1 MVDQVK
7 VVADEEASSEQ
18 SLRRNLTNRHIQLI
32 AIGGAIGTGLFMG
45 SGKTISLAGPSI
57 IFVYM
62 IIGFMLF
69 FVMRAMGELLLS
81 NLEYKSF
88 SDFAS
93 DLLGP
98 WAGYF
103 TGWTY
108 WFCWVVTGMAD
119 VVAITAYAQFW
130 FPGLSDWVASLA
142 VIVLLLSLNLATV
155 KMFGEMEFWFAMIKI
170 VAIVGLIVVGLV
182 MVLTHFQS
190 PTGVQASFTHLW
202 NDGGWFPKGISGFF
216 AGFQIAVFAFVGI
229 ELVGTTAAET
239 KDPEK
244 SLPRAINS
252 IPVRII
258 MFYVF
263 ALIIIMSVTPWSS
276 VVPSKSP
283 FVELFVLV
291 GLPAAASLINFV
303 VLTSAASSANS
314 GVFSTSRMLFG
325 LAQEGVAPSAFA
337 KLSKRAVPAKGLT
350 FSCMCLLGGVVMLYV
365 NPSVIGAFT
374 MITTVSAILFMFVW
388 TIILC
393 SYLVYRKQR
402 PHLHEKSI
410 YKMPLGKLMCWVCM
424 AFFVF
429 VLVLLTL
436 EDDTRQA
443 LIVTPLW
450 FIALGLGWM
459 FIGKKRMAGLRLA
472 CCRVALT
479 LTRPTFEDVAGP
491 VSASATGLFYSPAN
505 ARGNRTLFSRLMCSI
520 RSSIISLMPLYIAFH
535 VVHASGGGVTLWVV
549 CLITSSSSP
558 ASSCSLSI
566 TLMGPIAWLP
576 IPCLIIGKRICSSFI
591 MWLES
596 SSCSRVRYFARPRG
610 TEGLSA

>member
-1 MVDQVK
+1 MSLQSSNRNQYNMQ
-7 VVADEEASSEQ
+7 EESNILTKPEAENTD
-18 SLRRNLTNRHIQLI
+18 SLRRNLSNRHIQLI

-88 SDFAS
+88 SDFAA

-108 WFCWVVTGMAD
+108 WFCWVVTGIAD

-130 FPGLSDWVASLA
+130 FPGLSQWIASLLC
-142 VIVLLLSLNLATV
+142 VVVLLSLNLATV

-170 VAIVGLIVVGLV
+170 VAIIGLIIAGLV
-182 MVLTHFQS
+182 MVLTHFQT
-190 PTGVQASFTHLW
+190 PTGSIASFSNLW
-202 NDGGWFPKGISGFF
+202 HDGGFFPKGISGFF

-239 KDPEK
+239 KDPLK
-244 SLPRAINS
+244 SLPRAINA
-252 IPVRII
+252 IPLRII

-263 ALIIIMSVTPWSS
+263 SLIIIMSVTPWNS
-276 VVPSKSP
+276 VVPDKSP
-283 FVELFVLV
+283 FVELFVIA
-291 GLPAAASLINFV
+291 GLPAAASIINFV

-325 LAQEGVAPSAFA
+325 LAQEGNAPRAFG
-337 KLSKRAVPAKGLT
+337 KLSSRAVPSNGLT
-350 FSCMCLLGGVVMLYV
+350 FSCICLLGGVVLIYLIPNVMTV
-365 NPSVIGAFT
+365 FT
-374 MITTVSAILFMFVW
+374 LVTTVSAILFMFVW

-393 SYLVYRKQR
+393 SYLVYRRQR
-402 PHLHEKSI
+402 PQLHEASI

-429 VLVLLTL
+429 VLILLTL
-436 EDDTRQA
+436 QDDTRQA

-450 FIALGLGWM
+450 FVILG
-459 FIGKKRMAGLRLA
+459 IGYWFR
-472 CCRVALT
+472 
-479 LTRPTFEDVAGP
+479 
-491 VSASATGLFYSPAN
+491 
-505 ARGNRTLFSRLMCSI
+505 SR
-520 RSSIISLMPLYIAFH
+520 
-535 VVHASGGGVTLWVV
+535 
-549 CLITSSSSP
+549 
-558 ASSCSLSI
+558 
-566 TLMGPIAWLP
+566 
-576 IPCLIIGKRICSSFI
+576 KRI
-591 MWLES
+591 
-596 SSCSRVRYFARPRG
+596 A
-610 TEGLSA
+610 

>member
-1 MVDQVK
+1 MVDQIK
-7 VVADEEASSEQ
+7 VTQEVEVPAER

-88 SDFAS
+88 SDFAA

-119 VVAITAYAQFW
+119 VVAISAYAQFW
-130 FPGLSDWVASLA
+130 FPGLSDWVVALT

-170 VAIVGLIVVGLV
+170 VAIVALIVIGLG
-182 MVLTHFQS
+182 MVLMHFQS
-190 PTGVQASFTHLW
+190 PGGVEASFTHLW
-202 NDGGWFPKGISGFF
+202 NNGGWFPKGVSGFF

-229 ELVGTTAAET
+229 ELVGTAAAET

-252 IPVRII
+252 IPIRII

-263 ALIIIMSVTPWSS
+263 ALIVIMSVTPWAS
-276 VVPSKSP
+276 VVPDKSP
-283 FVELFVLV
+283 FVELFMLV
-291 GLPAAASLINFV
+291 GLPAAASIINFV

-314 GVFSTSRMLFG
+314 GVFSTSRMLYG
-325 LAQEGVAPSAFA
+325 LAQDRVAPQAFA
-337 KLSKRAVPAKGLT
+337 KLSKRSVPAKGLT
-350 FSCMCLLGGVVMLYV
+350 FSCMCLLGGVVMLYI
-365 NPSVIGAFT
+365 NPSVIAAFT

-393 SYLVYRKQR
+393 SYLVYRNKR
-402 PHLHEKSI
+402 PQLHAQSV
-410 YKMPLGKLMCWVCM
+410 YKMPLGKAMCWVCM
-424 AFFVF
+424 AFFAF
-429 VLVLLTL
+429 VVVLLTL
-436 EDDTRQA
+436 EADTRQA
-443 LIVTPLW
+443 LIVTPVW
-450 FIALGLGWM
+450 FILLG
-459 FIGKKRMAGLRLA
+459 
-472 CCRVALT
+472 
-479 LTRPTFEDVAGP
+479 
-491 VSASATGLFYSPAN
+491 
-505 ARGNRTLFSRLMCSI
+505 
-520 RSSIISLMPLYIAFH
+520 
-535 VVHASGGGVTLWVV
+535 
-549 CLITSSSSP
+549 
-558 ASSCSLSI
+558 
-566 TLMGPIAWLP
+566 
-576 IPCLIIGKRICSSFI
+576 IC
-591 MWLES
+591 
-596 SSCSRVRYFARPRG
+596 
-610 TEGLSA
+610 

>member
-7 VVADEEASSEQ
+7 VVADDQAPAEQ

-130 FPGLSDWVASLA
+130 FPGLSDWVASLS
-142 VIVLLLSLNLATV
+142 VIILLLVLNLATV

-170 VAIVGLIVVGLV
+170 VAIVSLIVVGLV
-182 MVLTHFQS
+182 MVAMHFQS
-190 PTGVQASFTHLW
+190 PTGVEASFAHLW
-202 NDGGWFPKGISGFF
+202 NDGGWFPKGLSGFF

-252 IPVRII
+252 IPIRII

-263 ALIIIMSVTPWSS
+263 SLIVIMSVTPWSS
-276 VVPSKSP
+276 VVPEKSP

-291 GLPAAASLINFV
+291 GLPAAASVINFV

-325 LAQEGVAPSAFA
+325 LAQEGVAPKAFA

-350 FSCMCLLGGVVMLYV
+350 FSCICLLGGVVMLYV

-443 LIVTPLW
+443 LLVTPLW
-450 FIALGLGWM
+450 FIALGLGWL
-459 FIGKKRMAGLRLA
+459 FIGKKRAAELRKLPHYHAGWRNAIQLL
-472 CCRVALT
+472 
-479 LTRPTFEDVAGP
+479 DH
-491 VSASATGLFYSPAN
+491 SPAS
-505 ARGNRTLFSRLMCSI
+505 ARGNSTLFSRLMCSI
-520 RSSIISLMPLYIAFH
+520 RSSISSLMPLYIAFQ
-535 VVHASGGGVTLWVV
+535 VVQASGGGVTLLVV

-566 TLMGPIAWLP
+566 TLIGPIAWLP
-576 IPCLIIGKRICSSFI
+576 MPCLIIGKRICSSFI

-596 SSCSRVRYFARPRG
+596 SSCSIVRYFVSPFG
-610 TEGLSA
+610 TLGLSA

>member
-1 MVDQVK
+1 MVDQIK
-7 VVADEEASSEQ
+7 AADEAQEPEERT
-18 SLRRNLTNRHIQLI
+18 LRRNLTNRHIQLI

-88 SDFAS
+88 SDFAA

-119 VVAITAYAQFW
+119 VVAIAAYAQFW
-130 FPGLSDWVASLA
+130 FPGLSDWVVALA
-142 VIVLLLSLNLATV
+142 VVVLLLTLNLATV
-155 KMFGEMEFWFAMIKI
+155 KLFGEMEFWFAMIKI
-170 VAIVGLIVVGLV
+170 VAIVALIVVGLV
-182 MVLTHFQS
+182 MVLMHFTS
-190 PTGVQASFTHLW
+190 PGGVQASFTHLW

-252 IPVRII
+252 IPIRII

-263 ALIIIMSVTPWSS
+263 ALIVIMSVTPWGS
-276 VVPSKSP
+276 VVASKSP
-283 FVELFVLV
+283 FVELFVLA
-291 GLPAAASLINFV
+291 GLPAAASIINFV

-314 GVFSTSRMLFG
+314 GVFSTSRMLYG
-325 LAQEGVAPSAFA
+325 LAQDGAAPRSFGR
-337 KLSKRAVPAKGLT
+337 LSRRAVPATGLS
-350 FSCMCLLGGVVMLYV
+350 FSCLCLLGGVVLVYLI
-365 NPSVIGAFT
+365 PDVITVFT
-374 MITTVSAILFMFVW
+374 MVTTVSAILFMFVW

-393 SYLVYRKQR
+393 SWLVYRRQR
-402 PHLHEKSI
+402 PELHEKSI
-410 YKMPLGKLMCWVCM
+410 YKMPLGRLMCWVCM

-429 VLVLLTL
+429 VLALLTL

-443 LIVTPLW
+443 LLVTPLW
-450 FIALGLGWM
+450 FIVLGACWLV
-459 FIGKKRMAGLRLA
+459 IGKKRLAG
-472 CCRVALT
+472 
-479 LTRPTFEDVAGP
+479 
-491 VSASATGLFYSPAN
+491 
-505 ARGNRTLFSRLMCSI
+505 AR
-520 RSSIISLMPLYIAFH
+520 H
-535 VVHASGGGVTLWVV
+535 
-549 CLITSSSSP
+549 
-558 ASSCSLSI
+558 
-566 TLMGPIAWLP
+566 
-576 IPCLIIGKRICSSFI
+576 
-591 MWLES
+591 
-596 SSCSRVRYFARPRG
+596 
-610 TEGLSA
+610 

>member
-1 MVDQVK
+1 MQ
-7 VVADEEASSEQ
+7 EETKILTKPQEESAY
-18 SLRRNLTNRHIQLI
+18 SLRRNLSNRHIQLI

-88 SDFAS
+88 SDFAA

-108 WFCWVVTGMAD
+108 WFCWVVTGIAD

-130 FPGLSDWVASLA
+130 FPGLSQWIASLLC
-142 VIVLLLSLNLATV
+142 VVVLLTLNLATV

-170 VAIVGLIVVGLV
+170 VAIVGLIIAGLV
-182 MVLTHFQS
+182 MVLTHFQT
-190 PTGVQASFTHLW
+190 PTGSVAAFSNLW
-202 NDGGWFPKGISGFF
+202 NDGGFFPKGISGFF

-239 KDPEK
+239 KDPMK
-244 SLPRAINS
+244 SLPRAINA

-263 ALIIIMSVTPWSS
+263 SLIVIMSVTPWNS
-276 VVPSKSP
+276 VVPDKSP
-283 FVELFVLV
+283 FVELFVIA
-291 GLPAAASLINFV
+291 GLPAAASIINFV

-325 LAQEGVAPSAFA
+325 LAQEGNAPKAFG
-337 KLSKRAVPAKGLT
+337 KLSSRAVPSNGLT
-350 FSCMCLLGGVVMLYV
+350 FSCLCLLGGVVLIYLIPNV
-365 NPSVIGAFT
+365 VTVFT
-374 MITTVSAILFMFVW
+374 LVTTVSAILFMFVW

-393 SYLVYRKQR
+393 SYLVYRRQR
-402 PHLHEKSI
+402 PQLHEASI

-436 EDDTRQA
+436 QDDTRQA

-450 FIALGLGWM
+450 FVILG
-459 FIGKKRMAGLRLA
+459 IGYWLRSRKRRA
-472 CCRVALT
+472 
-479 LTRPTFEDVAGP
+479 
-491 VSASATGLFYSPAN
+491 
-505 ARGNRTLFSRLMCSI
+505 
-520 RSSIISLMPLYIAFH
+520 
-535 VVHASGGGVTLWVV
+535 
-549 CLITSSSSP
+549 
-558 ASSCSLSI
+558 
-566 TLMGPIAWLP
+566 
-576 IPCLIIGKRICSSFI
+576 
-591 MWLES
+591 
-596 SSCSRVRYFARPRG
+596 
-610 TEGLSA
+610 